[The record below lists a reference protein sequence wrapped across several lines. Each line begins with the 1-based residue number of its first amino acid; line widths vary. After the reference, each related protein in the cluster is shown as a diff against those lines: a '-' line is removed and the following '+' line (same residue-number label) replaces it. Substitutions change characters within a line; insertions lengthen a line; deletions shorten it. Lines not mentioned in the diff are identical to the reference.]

1 MCIINKLVTTNILV
15 LAKIFLFL
23 FLGCSSNIEGDV
35 DTSHQKEVI
44 IIVVTVLMIS
54 LALNVV
60 FCIILIIKT
69 CCKRKKK
76 RQKESTSEGVRCRV
90 QAGVFTPQEQ
100 QPSLTTQL
108 STISN
113 SKEIQCIRVLRQ
125 VSHGEASVTLSTQS
139 EKIYMKRTTSE
150 NSSAPSETKYTN
162 PMSNILVEVA
172 QSISNFEHTDIELL
186 NSLAIIL
193 QRVIRLTQ
201 LQQCHAVLRHMSIRI
216 NEQIENIKYNVPTA
230 TLMKRYFSDPVVG
243 NKGPQPSDTGYH
255 GLEEQSSSNDRSD
268 IYVADGSGN
277 GQ

>member
-1 MCIINKLVTTNILV
+1 
-15 LAKIFLFL
+15 
-23 FLGCSSNIEGDV
+23 
-35 DTSHQKEVI
+35 
-44 IIVVTVLMIS
+44 MIS